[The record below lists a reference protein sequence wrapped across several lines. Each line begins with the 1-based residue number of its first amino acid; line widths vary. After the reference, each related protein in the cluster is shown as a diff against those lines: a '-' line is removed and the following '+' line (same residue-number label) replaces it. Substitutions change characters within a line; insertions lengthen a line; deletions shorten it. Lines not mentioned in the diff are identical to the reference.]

1 MKIKREHVLI
11 AKGAFAAS
19 AEWASIRET
28 VRAAVALVHWPP
40 GSGSFTI
47 YPESGKGR
55 GKGNGVTPIKEAAII
70 HLEQAGWQRECRWP
84 VGARIR
90 PGNIDAGVKSRSG
103 LVAFE
108 WETGNVSSSHRA
120 LNKMCLGLLTGVLKG
135 GFLVV
140 PTRRLYRFLTDRVGN
155 EPELQPYFPFWS
167 ATPCPEGALEIIV
180 IEHDAESWDVPRI
193 LKGTDGRALA

>member
-1 MKIKREHVLI
+1 
-11 AKGAFAAS
+11 
-19 AEWASIRET
+19 
-28 VRAAVALVHWPP
+28 
-40 GSGSFTI
+40 
-47 YPESGKGR
+47 
-55 GKGNGVTPIKEAAII
+55 
-70 HLEQAGWQRECRWP
+70 
-84 VGARIR
+84 
-90 PGNIDAGVKSRSG
+90 
-103 LVAFE
+103 
-108 WETGNVSSSHRA
+108 
-120 LNKMCLGLLTGVLKG
+120 MCLGLLTGVLKG